1 MTVAVASGARAEALS
16 ARDTKLVRD
25 ALLLMKI
32 VLVFC
37 AVASIVMELFLYE
50 PGDISNGHAFA
61 PLVVLLFGYCV
72 VLSRTLL
79 LPWDYR
85 AGHKMVADTEVIR
98 VSKFG
103 FFDVDASEPTGAPGM
118 MLGSVFYLYVK
129 DPARKSGQRKF
140 RVKMELYTGLHP
152 GDQVTIGYL
161 PRCGMLLSLDCGS
174 YHYEPVRKR
183 TS

>member
-1 MTVAVASGARAEALS
+1 MATNNRL
-16 ARDTKLVRD
+16 
-25 ALLLMKI
+25 
-32 VLVFC
+32 
-37 AVASIVMELFLYE
+37 
-50 PGDISNGHAFA
+50 A
-61 PLVVLLFGYCV
+61 PLAPKEVRWIRGAFWSMGIIGALMAAVLAIAGVVNNDDSPTWWWAMLAGMWIIVFTYLFHR
-72 VLSRTLL
+72 LFL

-85 AGHKMVADTEVIR
+85 AGHKLVADTEVIR

-103 FFDVDASEPTGAPGM
+103 FFDTDASDGGYSSM
-118 MLGSVFYLYVK
+118 MLGSLYYLYVK

-140 RVKMELYTGLHP
+140 RVKMELYTALHP

-183 TS
+183 AA